1 MNSDRPVIFGGAHFS
16 RAIADDNFFRKLP
29 QFLPIKAKMEAMH
42 ADIRNK
48 KGCSSCQKRRVQA
61 NLERDFAAIMS
72 SMDPA
77 SAKVFKDYFGVG
89 RMLVHSVNPT
99 THSAYLKEL

>member
-1 MNSDRPVIFGGAHFS
+1 MDNERPVIFGGAHFS
-16 RAIADDNFFRKLP
+16 RAVADEGFFRRLP

-42 ADIRNK
+42 ADLKNR
-48 KGCSSCQKRRVQA
+48 KGCSSCQKRRIQA

-77 SAKVFKDYFGVG
+77 SAKVFKDYFGVK
-89 RMLVHSVNPT
+89 RMVMHAVNPT

>member
-1 MNSDRPVIFGGAHFS
+1 MDNDRPVIFGGSHFS
-16 RAIADDNFFRKLP
+16 RAIADENFFKKLP

-61 NLERDFAAIMS
+61 NLERDFASIMS

-77 SAKVFKDYFGVG
+77 SAKVFKDYFGVS
-89 RMLVHSVNPT
+89 RMLVHSVNPA